1 MNKRPRVLG
10 DFIGKSIS
18 MDVCNEPLLWL
29 LFREMN
35 LANFITSIRLILLP
49 FIISSLAYG
58 RSLVALVLLTIALLS
73 DLVDGLIARKLGQ
86 ITKLGQILDPL
97 ADKALFFALFG
108 FFTWTREIPVVAFFL
123 LLLPHFAL
131 IIGGGVLY
139 SLEGEVIQSN
149 VWGKT
154 SSALLSLGLI
164 AIFFNL
170 PYALFLIYVGIGA
183 SYISATVYFLIG
195 SRTQTSRPE
204 R

>member
-1 MNKRPRVLG
+1 
-10 DFIGKSIS
+10 
-18 MDVCNEPLLWL
+18 
-29 LFREMN
+29 MN

-58 RSLVALVLLTIALLS
+58 RSLVALALLAIALLS

-86 ITKLGQILDPL
+86 VTKLGQILDPL

-108 FFTWTREIPVVAFFL
+108 FFTKSGEIPLLAFFL

-139 SLEGEVIQSN
+139 RLEGEIIQSN

-154 SSALLSLGLI
+154 SSSLLSLGLI
-164 AIFFNL
+164 AVFFGL
-170 PYALFLIYVGIGA
+170 PYALILIYIGIA
-183 SYISATVYFLIG
+183 VSYISATAYFMIG
-195 SRTQTSRPE
+195 SRTQTSRTQ
-204 R
+204 RGN

>member
-1 MNKRPRVLG
+1 
-10 DFIGKSIS
+10 
-18 MDVCNEPLLWL
+18 
-29 LFREMN
+29 MN

-73 DLVDGLIARKLGQ
+73 DLVDGLIARKLDQ

-108 FFTWTREIPVVAFFL
+108 FFTWTREIPVVPFFL

-139 SLEGEVIQSN
+139 KLEGEVIQSN
-149 VWGKT
+149 VWGKS

-164 AIFFNL
+164 AIFFGL
-170 PYALFLIYVGIGA
+170 PYKYARFLIFAGIAA
-183 SYISATVYFLIG
+183 SYVSAIAYFMIG
-195 SRTQTSRPE
+195 SQTQTSRTQ
-204 R
+204 RGN